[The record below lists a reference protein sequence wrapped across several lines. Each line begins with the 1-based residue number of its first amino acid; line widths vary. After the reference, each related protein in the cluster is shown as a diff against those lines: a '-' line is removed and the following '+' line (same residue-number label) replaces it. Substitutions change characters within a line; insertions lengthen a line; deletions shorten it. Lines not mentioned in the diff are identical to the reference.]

1 MRVTSAYFKG
11 VIVVA
16 GLVFLTAG
24 VLFAMTAPNATRREP
39 AASVSV
45 DRTNKGD
52 RLSYASISKTH
63 ASPSLVTTTPQ
74 TPPQQRPLGCDAT
87 FSSLADPTRAH
98 IYKRC
103 MA

>member
-1 MRVTSAYFKG
+1 MRVTSAYFKS

-16 GLVFLTAG
+16 GLVLVTAV
-24 VLFAMTAPNATRREP
+24 VLFAMTAPNATGREP

-45 DRTNKGD
+45 DRANKGD
-52 RLSYASISKTH
+52 RLPYASISKTH

-74 TPPQQRPLGCDAT
+74 TLPQQRPLGCEAT

>member
-1 MRVTSAYFKG
+1 MRVTSTYFKG

-24 VLFAMTAPNATRREP
+24 VLSAMTAPNATRREP

-74 TPPQQRPLGCDAT
+74 TLPQQRPLGCDAT

>member
-11 VIVVA
+11 IIVVA
-16 GLVFLTAG
+16 GLVFVTAG
-24 VLFAMTAPNATRREP
+24 VLFAMTASNATGREP

-45 DRTNKGD
+45 DRANKGD

-63 ASPSLVTTTPQ
+63 ASPSLVTT
-74 TPPQQRPLGCDAT
+74 PPQQRPLGCDAT
-87 FSSLADPTRAH
+87 FSSLADPMRAH